1 MTGFMLVGAGSRCD
15 TGTMTSLQEMRD
27 ILLRHRPSDGIHPC
41 PLPRVSLVRSSEA
54 GEPMP
59 VVYEPSLCL
68 AISGRKRVL
77 IGDASF
83 VYDSAQY
90 LVVSVDLPVTGMVVE
105 ASADA
110 PYLCLKLDLDVA
122 VLSELLLAHDDRVPR
137 SDHAASIA
145 VGEVDPAMLDAALRL
160 LRLLDTPGDIPALA
174 PLIERELLYRLIT
187 GPRGAMLRH
196 IATADTRLHQVS
208 RAVAWI
214 KDHYAGAFSID
225 HLAGLA
231 GMSPSSFHE
240 HFKSVTRFSPL
251 QYRTRLR
258 LLEARRLMVSDAMD
272 AASAGFQVGYDSPSQ
287 FSRDYAKAFGMP
299 PLRDAARLRAM
310 PVGLAG

>member
-1 MTGFMLVGAGSRCD
+1 
-15 TGTMTSLQEMRD
+15 MTSLQEMRD

-41 PLPRVSLVRSSEA
+41 PLPRISLVRSSEA

-77 IGDASF
+77 IGDTGF

-90 LVVSVDLPVTGMVVE
+90 LVVSVDLPVTGMVLK
-105 ASADA
+105 ASAEN

-137 SDHAASIA
+137 GDHAASIA
-145 VGEVDPAMLDAALRL
+145 VGQVDPAMRDTALRL

-174 PLIERELLYRLIT
+174 PLIERELLYRLLS

-196 IATADTRLHQVS
+196 IATADTRLHQIS

-214 KDHYAGAFSID
+214 KDHYSGAFSID

-258 LLEARRLMVSDAMD
+258 LLEARRLMVSEAID

-310 PVGLAG
+310 PAGLPG

>member
-1 MTGFMLVGAGSRCD
+1 
-15 TGTMTSLQEMRD
+15 
-27 ILLRHRPSDGIHPC
+27 
-41 PLPRVSLVRSSEA
+41 
-54 GEPMP
+54 
-59 VVYEPSLCL
+59 
-68 AISGRKRVL
+68 
-77 IGDASF
+77 
-83 VYDSAQY
+83 
-90 LVVSVDLPVTGMVVE
+90 VVE
-105 ASADA
+105 ASADD

-122 VLSELLLAHDDRVPR
+122 VLGELLLAHDDRVPR

-145 VGEVDPAMLDAALRL
+145 VGDVDPAMLDTALRL
-160 LRLLDTPGDIPALA
+160 LRLLDAPDDLPALA
-174 PLIERELLYRLIT
+174 PLIERELLYRLLT
-187 GPRGAMLRH
+187 GSRGAMLRH

-231 GMSPSSFHE
+231 GMSASSFHA

-258 LLEARRLMVSDAMD
+258 LLEARRLMVSDAID

-287 FSRDYAKAFGMP
+287 FSRDYARAFGMP

-310 PVGLAG
+310 PAGLAG

>member
-1 MTGFMLVGAGSRCD
+1 MAMA
-15 TGTMTSLQEMRD
+15 SLREMQD

-41 PLPRVSLVRSSEA
+41 PLPRVALVRSSEA

-77 IGDASF
+77 IGDAGF
-83 VYDSAQY
+83 VYDHAQY
-90 LVVSVDLPVTGMVVE
+90 LVVSVDLPVTGMVLE
-105 ASADA
+105 ASAED

-122 VLSELLLAHDDRVPR
+122 VLGELLLAHDDRVPR

-145 VGEVDPAMLDAALRL
+145 VGEVDPAMLDTALRL
-160 LRLLDTPGDIPALA
+160 LRLLDTPDDIPALA
-174 PLIERELLYRLIT
+174 PLIERELLYRLLT
-187 GPRGAMLRH
+187 GPQGAMLRH

-231 GMSPSSFHE
+231 GMSASSFHE

-287 FSRDYAKAFGMP
+287 FSRDYAKAFGLP